1 VRRFWTCGNFLDQT
15 SGFDY
20 IRFPEVLFEVIHLAG
35 LYTTLQEWANAGSLF
50 SQVIPKLELLND
62 AKFEI
67 EKLYAYMEY
76 GVLHLRQDGL
86 QEAADCLRLAK
97 SGLESLNRHTDE
109 VALLMDSLL
118 LKVDIRVCVD
128 EGPG

>member
-1 VRRFWTCGNFLDQT
+1 MQD
-15 SGFDY
+15 
-20 IRFPEVLFEVIHLAG
+20 
-35 LYTTLQEWANAGSLF
+35 LYF
-50 SQVIPKLELLND
+50 SRVIPKLELLND
-62 AKFEI
+62 TKFEI

-86 QEAADCLRLAK
+86 QEAVNCLRLAK